1 MVKIFQPLL
10 KYLVL
15 INTPRWMVLAVDTFL
30 SLGAFYFSMFI
41 LYNLNN
47 QNIRFSDYYL
57 ISVIVV
63 LFRLQGFLIAR
74 SYRGIIKYTST
85 EDAVRMSFAIL
96 ISSLGIF
103 FTNYIYEF
111 NTGKRLIPISL
122 QFIDFFVLISWL
134 ATFRIGVKHLY
145 RIFEKSALKATN
157 IVVFGAGERGVLTK
171 KAIDGNANIA
181 FKVVAFFDDDPQ
193 LIHKTIDG
201 IRIHDF
207 DIEFEEVYKKYKP
220 STFIISPKS
229 ISPLR
234 LKGLVNNALKKGLK
248 VQRSPDSEKWINGE
262 FSYNQIESI
271 KIEDLLGREP
281 IQLHNEHI
289 AKFIKGKRILVTGAA
304 GSIGSE
310 LIRQCLPFSPKQI
323 IMIDQA
329 ETPLHELH
337 LELKE
342 FSNLE
347 AAVGDVCNEHRMRR
361 IFEQYQPEVVFHA
374 AAYKHVPLM
383 EENPYE
389 AINTNV
395 FGTRI
400 LANLAVEFKVEKFV
414 LISTDKAVNPTNIMG
429 ASKRIAEIY
438 VQSLSKMLELN
449 NDAYTCFITTRFG
462 NVLGSNGSVIPIF
475 KKQIEYGGPVTVTH
489 PEITRYFMT
498 IPEACQLVLE
508 AGSMGHGG
516 EIFIFDMGDSVKIAD
531 LAERMIELSGF
542 TPGRDIEIQFTGL
555 RPGEKLKEE
564 LLNDRENNIGT
575 YHPKIMIV
583 KVREYD
589 YLEINGNIEY
599 LYENKDRIDNVK
611 LVRMMKAIV
620 PEFLSNNSVY
630 QTLDLTSK
638 YKS

>member
-1 MVKIFQPLL
+1 MKSFKPLL
-10 KYLVL
+10 KYIVL
-15 INTPRWMVLAVDTFL
+15 LNTPRWMVLGVDTFL

-57 ISVIVV
+57 VSVIVV

-85 EDAVRMSFAIL
+85 QDAVRMSLAIL
-96 ISSLGIF
+96 LSSLGIF

-111 NTGKRLIPISL
+111 NTGKRMIPLSL
-122 QFIDFFVLISWL
+122 QFIDFFVLVSWL

-145 RIFEKSALKATN
+145 RLFEKSTVKSTN
-157 IVVFGAGERGVLTK
+157 MIIFGAGESGFITK
-171 KAIDGNANIA
+171 KAIDGNMNIA
-181 FKVVAFFDDDPQ
+181 FKVVAYFDDDPQ

-201 IRIHDF
+201 VRIHNF
-207 DIEFEEVYKKYKP
+207 DEEFEEVYNKFKP
-220 STFIISPKS
+220 STLIISTS
-229 ISPLR
+229 NISPPR
-234 LKGLVNNALKKGLK
+234 LKLLVNSALQKGVK

-262 FSYNQIESI
+262 FSFNQIESI
-271 KIEDLLGREP
+271 KIEDLLGRDS
-281 IQLHNEHI
+281 IQLNNKHI
-289 AKFIKGKRILVTGAA
+289 ASFIKGKRILITGAA

-310 LIRQCLPFSPKQI
+310 LVRQCLPFSPGQI
-323 IMIDQA
+323 VMLDQS
-329 ETPLHELH
+329 ETPLHDLQ
-337 LELKE
+337 LELQAFK
-342 FSNLE
+342 NTE
-347 AAVGDVCNEHRMRR
+347 AMVADVCNEQRMRKVFDHYR
-361 IFEQYQPEVVFHA
+361 PEVVFHA

-400 LANLAVEFKVEKFV
+400 LANLAVEYRTDKFV

-429 ASKRIAEIY
+429 ASKRIAEMY
-438 VQSLSKMLELN
+438 VQSICKMLNLKKEVH
-449 NDAYTCFITTRFG
+449 TRFITTRFG
-462 NVLGSNGSVIPIF
+462 NVLGSNGSVIPLF
-475 KKQIEYGGPVTVTH
+475 KKQIEEGGPVTVTH

-508 AGSMGHGG
+508 AGSMGQGG
-516 EIFIFDMGDSVKIAD
+516 EIFIFDMGNSVKIAD
-531 LAERMIELSGF
+531 LAARMIELSGF
-542 TPGRDIEIQFTGL
+542 TVDEDIKIEFTGL

-564 LLNDRENNIGT
+564 LLNDKENTIGT
-575 YHPKIMIV
+575 YHPKIMIA

-589 YLEINGNIEY
+589 YFEVNANIEF

-611 LVRMMKAIV
+611 LVKMMKTIV
-620 PEFLSNNSVY
+620 PEFMSNNSVY
-630 QTLDLTSK
+630 QTLDTTINK
-638 YKS
+638 KT